1 MQSVIA
7 LNPIVL
13 ILMRLILITMAKK
26 ATADATATT
35 NATVTEQVI
44 VTRIKSLSFIQDSN
58 NYVVEFT
65 NDFDAIIK
73 NGDKYEDGR
82 TNRITFN
89 SRYFK
94 YLVLNLI
101 PDLAIIYEDAREK
114 ANANDET
121 FVFTCAKLSKYLQ
134 NAKIKLVRTKFNAGD
149 EYVDQNGEVHQHSN
163 SGYDT
168 VVDDITLDAKGEKR
182 LERDIDNI

>member
-1 MQSVIA
+1 
-7 LNPIVL
+7 
-13 ILMRLILITMAKK
+13 MATK
-26 ATADATATT
+26 AKAEATATT
-35 NATVTEQVI
+35 TEQTI

-114 ANANDET
+114 ADANDEA

-149 EYVDQNGEVHQHSN
+149 EYVDQNGEVHTHN
-163 SGYDT
+163 NAGYDT
-168 VVDDITLDAKGEKR
+168 VVDDIILDPKGEKR

>member
-1 MQSVIA
+1 M
-7 LNPIVL
+7 
-13 ILMRLILITMAKK
+13 TKK
-26 ATADATATT
+26 TTADATATT
-35 NATVTEQVI
+35 NATVAEQVI
-44 VTRIKSLSFIQDSN
+44 ITRIKSLSFVQDSN
-58 NYVVEFT
+58 NYNVEFT
-65 NDFDAIIK
+65 NDFDAIVK
-73 NGDKYEDGR
+73 NGDKYKDGR

-101 PDLAIIYEDAREK
+101 PDLAIVYEDAREK

-134 NAKIKLVRTKFNAGD
+134 NAEIKLVRTKFNNGD
-149 EYVDQNGEVHQHSN
+149 EYVNQNGEVRQHN
-163 SGYDT
+163 NAGYDT
-168 VVDDITLDAKGEKR
+168 VIEDITLDVKGEKR